1 MPTLGALIEK
11 DLIVPG
17 TRWQLLAGV
26 NGYEG
31 PVSNV
36 LATQAVSGRRFEVL
50 ALSIGNSLGKKKC
63 DRLKV
68 CLLEDGYICWVNTM
82 DIIGAVVYISE
93 WEPKLLN
100 SDQIKRS
107 LPAVISWV
115 ESASKHPNKYLWGG
129 TIGPDFDCSG
139 MIQTAFSS
147 QGIWLPRD
155 AYQQERFCKDLE
167 TSLSNFQM
175 LLPGDLLFFGSLTKC
190 THVALYIG
198 GGMYCHSSGVLNGRN
213 GIGFDRLKPFDGNPV
228 ANYYRSQ
235 FRGAGRVLH
244 SYEGTSLL

>member
-1 MPTLGALIEK
+1 MTIKNMHAGSLWKLSSAANGFAGPFK
-11 DLIVPG
+11 D
-17 TRWQLLAGV
+17 
-26 NGYEG
+26 E
-31 PVSNV
+31 
-36 LATQAVSGRRFEVL
+36 LATQAAAGRSFELLDDVSKDAPLTKHFCRV
-50 ALSIGNSLGKKKC
+50 
-63 DRLKV
+63 KV
-68 CLLEDGYICWVNTM
+68 RLLEDDYQCWFDLNEL
-82 DIIGAVVYISE
+82 INRASSRGAWNADLVSTEQVS
-93 WEPKLLN
+93 
-100 SDQIKRS
+100 KR
-107 LPAVISWV
+107 I
-115 ESASKHPNKYLWGG
+115 PNVLIWLDKVAGRKNQYLWGG
-129 TIGPDFDCSG
+129 SIGPDFDCSG
-139 MIQTAFSS
+139 LVQAAFASE
-147 QGIWLPRD
+147 GIWLPRD